1 MEPQETADAPWKP
14 RPERYAAAVIIT
26 VFASLGLFAVF
37 IGLDRFCPGLRDAP
51 AIALWLSL
59 AGGYLVAPLLGLFT
73 ISVVRESWSF
83 TALAGCAEADRE
95 RTSTIV
101 RRLLTAGFLLAV
113 LGGLPTVPV
122 AVYGFSRGLLLPC
135 WLAGWLIL
143 TVLTAS
149 ALGYFAFQL
158 SRKHGRWPVRAGTV
172 AVAALGLGSALVIS
186 SMTSPGSYLVQRATY
201 ARQSPAFSGDSKSLM
216 QTLVVLTLDSPCPPG
231 RNVVWCSS
239 FQLAWNELKE
249 NVVGEP
255 LEVVGAEDVAA
266 RLNAAPQSSLDLTPE
281 SFYAAAGWTKDGIV
295 DKVKHDMAVKFPSRV
310 LPDLDAYGEGL
321 LAYSYLKANVAFK
334 HPFRQLVEGLTFTD
348 SGGIKMQVAGF
359 GLWEA
364 HRLRYRDI
372 REQVDVLYSQEE
384 DREHPWELGEYALDL
399 CKYSEPYQVV
409 VARVERKGT
418 LGDTL
423 AYVGRQVEEFRRRA
437 DYPMV
442 RKLQEHDE
450 VRVPQM
456 FWKVN
461 QRFHELIGR
470 TVGNVGLPIVEAM
483 QTIEFRLDR
492 YGVALESASMT
503 MIAAIPRRF
512 LFDRPFLVYMQKR
525 GAERP
530 FFVMWLDNAELLTRR

>member
-1 MEPQETADAPWKP
+1 
-14 RPERYAAAVIIT
+14 
-26 VFASLGLFAVF
+26 
-37 IGLDRFCPGLRDAP
+37 
-51 AIALWLSL
+51 
-59 AGGYLVAPLLGLFT
+59 
-73 ISVVRESWSF
+73 
-83 TALAGCAEADRE
+83 
-95 RTSTIV
+95 
-101 RRLLTAGFLLAV
+101 
-113 LGGLPTVPV
+113 
-122 AVYGFSRGLLLPC
+122 LLPC

-158 SRKHGRWPVRAGTV
+158 SRKHGRWPVRAGAM

-461 QRFHELIGR
+461 CGGDADHRVQVGSIWCGPGECLHDNDRRHSATLSFRPAVPGLYAKARGGAAVLRHVAGQRRTAHPQMMQEGVYRFAGAGGEGKKEGGGQPCHPSSVVRMAMKPALSPTIRSRSAVLWKTRYLVMR
-470 TVGNVGLPIVEAM
+470 TVDGLDG
-483 QTIEFRLDR
+483 Q
-492 YGVALESASMT
+492 
-503 MIAAIPRRF
+503 
-512 LFDRPFLVYMQKR
+512 
-525 GAERP
+525 
-530 FFVMWLDNAELLTRR
+530 